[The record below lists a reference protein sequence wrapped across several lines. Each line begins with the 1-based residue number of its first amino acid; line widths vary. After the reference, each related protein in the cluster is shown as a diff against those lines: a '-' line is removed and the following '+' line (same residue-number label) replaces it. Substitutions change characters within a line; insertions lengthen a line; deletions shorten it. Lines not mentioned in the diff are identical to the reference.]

1 MVARASE
8 PWHTPVIETVE
19 PTLPANYPSRWEA
32 DVVLSDG
39 GTVHVRPIRPDDA
52 ERLVAFHN
60 RQSQESIYYRFFSA
74 HPRLSAREVRY
85 FTEIDYH
92 DRLAFIALLGDEMVA
107 VARYEPTGRPGVAE
121 AAFIV
126 DDAHHGRG
134 LATLL
139 LEYLVVAAREAGY
152 DTLTATIL
160 PGNTAMLTTFR
171 RAGFE
176 NETRW
181 AEGLV
186 EVSIDLCGSTGAEA
200 LIAERERRADA
211 RSVARLLR
219 PGSVAVVGASRD
231 PESAGNRVLV
241 NLLEGGFEGPVFPVN
256 DQADHIHSVPAYRTL
271 HDVPSRIDLAVVAVP
286 GDRLDGVIDDCAL
299 LGVGGMV
306 VLATGVDGGLLAAR
320 VRGRGMRM
328 VGPASLGVVNDDP
341 ERSLWAIIGPPPA
354 LLGGVRGARH
364 PGQAGAALSVQS
376 ASLGAAVLEL
386 AAQASLPLTSFV
398 SLGDKADVSGNDLL
412 QYWDDD
418 PTTAVVLLY
427 LESYG
432 NPRRFFRI
440 ARRVSRRKPIVAVST
455 AGWSDGEGTFGG
467 RSGLFSAL
475 LAQAGVI
482 EATTLGELVDV
493 GRLLASQPLPV
504 GPRLAVVS
512 NTVSPA
518 TLAAAAGR
526 RGGLEPVDVVTLDLD
541 AGPLDFQEQL
551 TLVLGRPGVDA
562 VAVLFAPLRYNV
574 DEVADAVAVAAG
586 RSDKP
591 VVACYLGRRQPS
603 PGPVPAY
610 RFPEDGV
617 RALARAAVYG
627 SWRKRQAEQAEA
639 ELAHTELA
647 AEPSGDGQPG
657 PVPGIDV
664 DRVRAVIAQALGQHP
679 EGVQLEG
686 PEAADLLGAA
696 HVEVAAQRRVSSP
709 DEAVEAAQQ
718 IGWPVALKAGTRPAV
733 ARTEATGLALD
744 LVGPEELRAAWDRMV
759 EALGPAAMTGSLVQA
774 MAAPGVDARVVALAH
789 PHLGPVIAL
798 GRGGVAG
805 SRPDEL
811 AVRLVP
817 LEDGEP
823 GRLIDASP
831 LPIEALPLGGRAVL
845 EDVLRRLGDLVADT
859 SEIAEL
865 ILDPVLV
872 SNHSATVT
880 DLKVRVAPPPPSPV
894 PAVRRLE

>member
-1 MVARASE
+1 M
-8 PWHTPVIETVE
+8 
-19 PTLPANYPSRWEA
+19 
-32 DVVLSDG
+32 LSDG
-39 GTVHVRPIRPDDA
+39 GTVHVRPIRPDDD

-60 RQSQESIYYRFFSA
+60 RQSQESIYYRFFSV

-92 DRLAFIALLGDEMVA
+92 DRLAFVALLGDEMVA

-152 DTLTATIL
+152 DTLTATVL

-241 NLLEGGFEGPVFPVN
+241 NLLEGGFDGPVFPVN
-256 DQADHIHSVPAYRTL
+256 EQADHIHSVPAYRTL
-271 HDVPSRIDLAVVAVP
+271 DDVPSRIDLAVVAVP
-286 GDRLDGVIDDCAL
+286 GERLDGVIDDCAR

-306 VLATGVDGGLLAAR
+306 VLATGIDGGLLAAR

-354 LLGGVRGARH
+354 LLGGVRRARH

-455 AGWSDGEGTFGG
+455 AGWSDDEGTFGG

-493 GRLLASQPLPV
+493 GRLLASQPLPG

-562 VAVLFAPLRYNV
+562 VAVLFAPLRYSV
-574 DEVADAVAVAAG
+574 DEVAEAVAMAAG

-591 VVACYLGRRQPS
+591 VVACYLGRRQPRA
-603 PGPVPAY
+603 GPVPAY

-627 SWRKRQAEQAEA
+627 SWRKRQAEQPKADPAHADSAHA
-639 ELAHTELA
+639 ELPRADVES
-647 AEPSGDGQPG
+647 SGDGLAAQAPG
-657 PVPGIDV
+657 PALGPGIDG
-664 DRVRAVIAQALGQHP
+664 DRVRVVIGRALAEHP
-679 EGVQLEG
+679 DGVQLEG
-686 PEAADLLGAA
+686 PEAAELLGAA
-696 HVEVAAQRRVSSP
+696 QVEVAAQRRVSSLG
-709 DEAVEAAQQ
+709 EALVAAQQ
-718 IGWPVALKAGTRPAV
+718 ISWPVALKAGTRPTV

-744 LVGPEELRAAWDRMV
+744 LVGPEELKGAWDRMV

-823 GRLIDASP
+823 GRLIEASP